1 MGERENADLFEIYL
15 TLLSFFGEQNW
26 WPIDWDY
33 HLRRKTNPFDEIVI
47 GAVLTQNTSW
57 KNVERSL
64 ERFKEYGELSLRFVE
79 KIPLEELH
87 FFVQPAGFFRPKSIY
102 LKEVA
107 KFISS
112 LKRAIPK
119 REDLLKVK
127 GIGKETADVIL
138 LYAYNVPSFVIDKY
152 TLRWLERFTGRGF
165 NYDTAKV
172 MFEGFLPKNV
182 PVYKEFHALLDELG
196 KNFCLKRE
204 PKCEMCPLREM
215 CLKGKNLKRE
225 RGW

>member
-1 MGERENADLFEIYL
+1 MGEKINADLFEVYL
-15 TLLSFFGEQNW
+15 TLLSFFGKQNW
-26 WPIDWDY
+26 WPIDWNY

-87 FFVQPAGFFRPKSIY
+87 FFVQPTGFYRQKSIY

-107 KFISS
+107 KFIRS
-112 LKRAIPK
+112 LKGAIPK
-119 REDLLKVK
+119 RGDLLRVK

-138 LYAYNVPSFVIDKY
+138 LYAYNVPSFVIDRY
-152 TLRWLERFTGRGF
+152 TLRWLERFIGRGF
-165 NYDTAKV
+165 NYDTAKGL
-172 MFEGFLPKNV
+172 FEEFLPKNV

-204 PKCEMCPLREM
+204 PKCDICPLRER